1 MIGKIKIAMRD
12 MNIYEIFQKHNR
24 PWTEREVIIVSLF
37 FAGACLILLVLW
49 YQNKL
54 QIIQVISILIAICY
68 LTIVF
73 ASTVFTRQ
81 PGIRRYKWMPF
92 WSWKRVFLYHDR
104 ELLQEN
110 FLNCILLFPLG
121 MLLPFIRNH
130 PVKASQAFGVGFV
143 FSAFIEVSQL
153 IFRRGLFEW
162 DDMLH
167 NSVGCMVGCVA
178 INAVIKIL
186 RRHIW

>member
-1 MIGKIKIAMRD
+1 
-12 MNIYEIFQKHNR
+12 MNIYEILQKHNR
-24 PWTEREVIIVSLF
+24 PWTEREVILF
-37 FAGACLILLVLW
+37 FLFFTVVCLILLVLL

-54 QIIQVISILIAICY
+54 QIIQVVSILVAICY

-81 PGIRRYKWMPF
+81 PGIRRCKWMPF
-92 WSWKRVFLYHDR
+92 WSWKCVLLHHDK

-110 FLNCILLFPLG
+110 FLNCILFFPLG

-130 PVKASQAFGVGFV
+130 PVKANQAFGVGFV
-143 FSAFIEVSQL
+143 FSAFIEVCQL

-167 NSVGCMVGCVA
+167 NSVGCMVGCVV
-178 INAVIKIL
+178 INAVIKVM
-186 RRHIW
+186 RRQD